1 MSKLEQSKE
10 EKLTSLRAEERKL
23 VDEIN
28 ARRPTASGILAIGG
42 GITVCE
48 DEDDWRVITM
58 GQRLRL
64 REVRERIAGLG

>member
-1 MSKLEQSKE
+1 MEIKG
-10 EKLTSLRAEERKL
+10 EKLTILQAEEKKL

-42 GITVCE
+42 CITVCE
-48 DEDDWRVITM
+48 NEDDWKVITM

-64 REVRERIAGLG
+64 RQVREQIANLK